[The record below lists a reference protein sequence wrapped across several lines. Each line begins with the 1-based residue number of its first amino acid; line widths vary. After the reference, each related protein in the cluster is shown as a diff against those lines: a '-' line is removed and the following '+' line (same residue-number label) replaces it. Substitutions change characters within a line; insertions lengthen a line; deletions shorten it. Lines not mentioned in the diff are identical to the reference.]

1 MMGLELVRLVSQ
13 WAGILA
19 VLAMVGCF
27 LSATMAAEMSRAMVG
42 TADDAIQLV
51 NRMARVGGTCVIVAG
66 ATSTLYWWQSGVA
79 SQEGAAA
86 ILAALALAAT
96 MFTVVVRRL
105 SRLP

>member
-1 MMGLELVRLVSQ
+1 MGLELVRLVSQ

-51 NRMARVGGTCVIVAG
+51 RRIALVGGGCVILAG
-66 ATSTLYWWQSGVA
+66 LTSTLYWWRAGVA
-79 SQEGAAA
+79 SAQAAGA
-86 ILAALALAAT
+86 
-96 MFTVVVRRL
+96 MFTGLTFAAVMFAAVTRRL
-105 SRLP
+105 LREH